1 MKFWRA
7 ERGDLGFKDFAGIL
21 VSSGIL
27 RTENLMGQLLHFVF
41 VVIGIGSGCF
51 PRNVLSEHGAGM
63 GVSKNQM

>member
-41 VVIGIGSGCF
+41 VVIG
-51 PRNVLSEHGAGM
+51 
-63 GVSKNQM
+63 